1 MPLLARE
8 MAIIA
13 DEVFLD
19 FALDGTAL
27 RASPNRGVRHLH

>member
-1 MPLLARE
+1 

-19 FALDGTAL
+19 YSLKRRLTFSATQS
-27 RASPNRGVRHLH
+27 ASHSR